1 MDFRHT
7 EEQLGFAK
15 ALTELLSRADTP
27 AVARSWADGDK
38 EPGLALWNRLAE
50 QGVCALI
57 VPEDDGGMGASA
69 TDLIVAFEVL
79 GNHLAVGPWIESA
92 AFLPKALAGSD
103 LGDLAEGA
111 IATVAVAPVTPLALD
126 ADAAT
131 AVYAVSGDAIIKA
144 EAGAQH
150 ASVDITRH
158 LFEVAG
164 VDQSDAFTD
173 ATNMAILACS
183 AELLGA
189 GERLLTD
196 TVAYV
201 SQRKQ
206 YGRIIG
212 SYQALKHQ
220 LADVR
225 IALDFARPLIQGAS
239 LTIDSATAARDVSA
253 AKLAANEAAYLASRV
268 GLQLHGA
275 IGYTREFDLGLW
287 INRVRAL
294 TAAWGDSNYHRAR
307 IATALLEA
315 S

>member
-1 MDFRHT
+1 MDFRFT
-7 EEQLGFAK
+7 EEQLGFGK
-15 ALTELLSRADTP
+15 ALTELLGNANTTE
-27 AVARSWADGDK
+27 VARQWADGNT

-50 QGVCALI
+50 QGVGALI
-57 VPEDDGGMGASA
+57 VPEEAGGMGATH
-69 TDLIVAFEVL
+69 TDLIVAFEAL
-79 GNHLAVGPWIESA
+79 GNQLAVGPWIESA
-92 AFLPKALAGSD
+92 AFLPRALSGGD
-103 LGDLAEGA
+103 LEALAEGTV
-111 IATVAVAPVTPLALD
+111 ATVAMAPITPYALD
-126 ADAAT
+126 GDVAD
-131 AVYAVSGDAIIKA
+131 AVYAISGDSISVVQ
-144 EAGAQH
+144 AGPQH
-150 ASVDITRH
+150 QSVDITRR
-158 LFEVAG
+158 LFEVPG
-164 VDQSDAFTD
+164 LDQNVTLDA
-173 ATNMAILACS
+173 AVNSAALACA

-189 GERLLTD
+189 GERLLSD

-206 YGRIIG
+206 YGRIVG

-239 LTIDSATAARDVSA
+239 LTIDGDTGARDVSA

-294 TAAWGDSNYHRAR
+294 TTSWGDSGFHRNR

>member
-1 MDFRHT
+1 MDFRLT
-7 EEQLGFAK
+7 EEQLGFGK
-15 ALTELLSRADTP
+15 ALTELLANAQTTE
-27 AVARSWADGDK
+27 VARQWAEGNT

-50 QGVCALI
+50 QGVCALV
-57 VPEDDGGMGASA
+57 VPEEAGGMGGTP
-69 TDLIVAFEVL
+69 TDLIVAFEAL
-79 GNHLAVGPWIESA
+79 GNQLAVGPWIESA
-92 AFLPKALAGSD
+92 AFLPKVLSGPELES
-103 LGDLAEGA
+103 LAEGQP
-111 IATVAVAPVTPLALD
+111 ATVALAALAPLALD
-126 ADAAT
+126 ADVSAS
-131 AVYAVSGDAIIKA
+131 VYAVSGNTVSRVAP
-144 EAGAQH
+144 GAQH
-150 ASVDITRH
+150 PSVDITRR
-158 LFEVAG
+158 LFEVPG
-164 VDQSDAFTD
+164 VDQPADFEDAV
-173 ATNMAILACS
+173 NLAVLAAA

-189 GERLLTD
+189 GERLLAD

-225 IALDFARPLIQGAS
+225 IALDFARPLLQGAS
-239 LTIDSATAARDVSA
+239 LTIDTDTGARDVSA

-294 TAAWGDSNYHRAR
+294 TIAWGDSNYHRDR
-307 IATALLEA
+307 IAKSLLEG